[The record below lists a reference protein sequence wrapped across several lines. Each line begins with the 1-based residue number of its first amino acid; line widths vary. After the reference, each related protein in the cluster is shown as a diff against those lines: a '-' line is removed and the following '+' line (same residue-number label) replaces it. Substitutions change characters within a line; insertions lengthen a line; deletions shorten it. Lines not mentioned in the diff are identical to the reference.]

1 MYLSRVEIDTNNR
14 QKIKDLS
21 HLGAYHNWVEQ
32 SFPEEISN
40 SQRNRHLWRI
50 DTLAGKQYLLVLSQ
64 EKPDLNK
71 LKTYGVNGTA
81 IVKSYDNFLNNLT
94 NDEMLRF
101 RLTANP
107 THKVTQPGSKQGKVY
122 PHVSIAKQQ
131 QWLLD
136 RQKDLGFNIVKSTSS
151 AGYDIRLVNRS
162 WPVLYHKHHKI
173 RLCQVSY
180 EGLLKI
186 SDLEKFK
193 FALTHGIGRE
203 KAYGMGLMTV
213 IPVAASKNE

>member
-32 SFPEEISN
+32 SFPAEISN

-50 DTLAGKQYLLVLSQ
+50 DVLAGKQYLLVLSQ
-64 EKPDLNK
+64 EKPDLK
-71 LKTYGVNGTA
+71 RLETYGVKETA
-81 IVKSYDNFLNNLT
+81 VAKSYDKFLNNLV
-94 NDEMLRF
+94 NDELLRF

-107 THKVTQPGSKQGKVY
+107 THKVTQPGAKQGKVY
-122 PHVSIAKQQ
+122 PHVSIAQQQ

-136 RQKDLGFNIVKSTSS
+136 RQKNLGFNIVKSKSS
-151 AGYDIRLVNRS
+151 YDYDIRLVNRS
-162 WPVLYHKHHKI
+162 WPVLYHKQHKI

-193 FALTHGIGRE
+193 YALTHGIGRE

-213 IPVAASKNE
+213 IPITEQDYE